1 MFRGG
6 RQGRGAVALFVAVLL
21 ALPFFTAA
29 HPFAP
34 AHTHERSV
42 SAVDCTDA
50 PAPVE
55 GLRFRDRQR
64 GAQASPGAPCPHVVS
79 VAADT
84 VTPPDPSPH
93 GDARLRPTRSSR
105 ALTAAALQVF
115 RC

>member
-1 MFRGG
+1 M
-6 RQGRGAVALFVAVLL
+6 ALFVAVLL
-21 ALPFFTAA
+21 ALPFFATA

-34 AHTHERSV
+34 AHPHERTV

-55 GLRFRDRQR
+55 GPRTRDRQR
-64 GAQASPGAPCPHVVS
+64 GAPASAGSPCPHPVS
-79 VAADT
+79 VAADPVT
-84 VTPPDPSPH
+84 VPDPSPS
-93 GDARLRPTRSSR
+93 GDAHSRPTRSSR